1 MVGIIYRPIVTE
13 KMTTLQDTQRQYA
26 FEVDPRANKIEI
38 ARAIEKKF
46 NVTVV
51 SVRSLVQKG
60 KAKAQLTRRG
70 RFEGSTKHWKK
81 AIVTLKQ
88 GEKIELFENV

>member
-1 MVGIIYRPIVTE
+1 MTSILKRPLITE
-13 KMTTLQDTQRQYA
+13 KITAKADQGQYA
-26 FEVDPRANKIEI
+26 FEVDLTANKIEI

-51 SVRSLVQKG
+51 SVRTIRSKG
-60 KAKAQLTRRG
+60 KRKAQMTKRG
-70 RFEGSTKHWKK
+70 RIPGRRSDFKK

-88 GEKIELFENV
+88 GEKIDFFENV